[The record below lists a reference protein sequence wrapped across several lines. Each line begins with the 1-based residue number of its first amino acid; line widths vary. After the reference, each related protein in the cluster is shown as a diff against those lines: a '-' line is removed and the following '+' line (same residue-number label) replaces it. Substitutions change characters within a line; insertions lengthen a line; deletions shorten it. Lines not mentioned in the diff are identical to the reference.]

1 MLVVI
6 AKIKAKAGKE
16 RELAEVLGKFPAPT
30 RREAGCIQYD
40 LHVDRDDPS
49 SFVFYER
56 WADEAALAA
65 HLKTPHIT
73 AGFAAMD
80 ALIDGPAVIGK
91 YNLVK

>member
-6 AKIKAKAGKE
+6 ATIKAKAGKE

-40 LHVDRDDPS
+40 LHVENGDPS

-56 WADEAALAA
+56 WADEAALQA

-73 AGFAAMD
+73 AGFAAMN
-80 ALIDGPAVIGK
+80 ALIALPPVVGK
-91 YNLVK
+91 YTLIG